1 MRDTFFVTNQDN
13 NERSNCEKNIFNL
26 TNREINL
33 IRYSFLE
40 EILYYLYH
48 PRYTFYYCKRKI
60 GLKIG
65 DLKELE
71 RLKKQ
76 LNADLEAHGES
87 LDQSRRA
94 ERERLLRKL
103 ELKKMQLQKKKEGGM
118 IPCSIS

>member
-48 PRYTFYYCKRKI
+48 PIYIYYYCKQK
-60 GLKIG
+60 L
-65 DLKELE
+65 
-71 RLKKQ
+71 
-76 LNADLEAHGES
+76 S
-87 LDQSRRA
+87 L
-94 ERERLLRKL
+94 
-103 ELKKMQLQKKKEGGM
+103 
-118 IPCSIS
+118 